1 MANIMDSLF
10 GPTPYDVGQARNQQD
25 MSYAEK
31 VARMGGFEQAKF
43 GIGQGA
49 AGMTRAGAGMMGMVD
64 PLQQDAQMRE
74 SVMGMGG
81 DLTTSAGLKAKA
93 MQFDQAG
100 DKRTAMK
107 LLIAA
112 RQMEAQEQEM
122 ALKRAQELAALH
134 KANSES
140 SPFAKINPKEYT
152 PESVAKY
159 VQSRNPADL
168 VAADGGD
175 KPPSAVQ
182 EYLYAKKEGYKGSF
196 EDWKKSQKV
205 EGTKVVLPTQE
216 NAFEKELGG
225 AQAKE
230 LVEGRKLADDAV
242 QMLQTNK
249 IGRQILDKGMVTGFG
264 ANAIVGI
271 GQALKQAGIN
281 FGGDATANAQ
291 AYTSVMAQNV
301 GKLIKQ
307 FGSGT
312 GLSDADREYATKMA
326 AGSISVDEAAIR
338 KVIDINDRAARNVIA
353 LHNKR
358 AGKVKTNVPLTV
370 DIPDESGSDLAAAAK
385 AELEKRGG
393 KKNGIP

>member
-1 MANIMDSLF
+1 MASIIDSLF
-10 GPTPYDVGQARNQQD
+10 GPTPYDVSQARNTQD

-43 GIGQGA
+43 GIGHGA
-49 AGMTRAGAGMMGMVD
+49 AGLTRAGAGMMGMVD
-64 PLQQDAQMRE
+64 PLQQEAAMRE
-74 SVMGMGG
+74 GVMGMGG

-93 MQFDQAG
+93 MQFAQAG
-100 DKRTAMK
+100 DQRTAMK
-107 LLIAA
+107 LAIAA
-112 RQMEAQEQEM
+112 KQQEAQEQEM

-134 KANSES
+134 KANAES

-159 VQSRNPADL
+159 VQTRNPADL

-175 KPPSAVQ
+175 KQPSAVQ

-205 EGTKVVLPTQE
+205 EGTKVVLPRQE
-216 NAFEKELGG
+216 DEFEKQLGG

-242 QMLQTNK
+242 QMIQTNK

-291 AYTSVMAQNV
+291 AYTAVMAQNV

-338 KVIDINDRAARNVIA
+338 KVIDINDRAARNVIS

-358 AGKVKTNVPLTV
+358 AGNVKTNVPLTV
-370 DIPDESGSDLAAAAK
+370 DIPEESGSDLATAAK
-385 AELEKRGG
+385 AELEKRGR
-393 KKNGIP
+393 KK